1 MSANAVFNLPLLSST
16 TTDCIVRR
24 CSLLHYSEFLV
35 CFTDTLIFDNSFS
48 WTRSKTI
55 YYNTE
60 VLCEDEALITTEINS
75 LIEQGDWGTLS
86 RKFETTHL

>member
-1 MSANAVFNLPLLSST
+1 MLIDTFKSF
-16 TTDCIVRR
+16 I
-24 CSLLHYSEFLV
+24 Y
-35 CFTDTLIFDNSFS
+35 FTDTLVFDNSFS

-55 YYNTE
+55 YYNAE

-75 LIEQGDWGTLS
+75 LIEQGDWETLS

>member
-1 MSANAVFNLPLLSST
+1 MLFSIYRYCLQLLLIVLSRDAHCYTTLSSW
-16 TTDCIVRR
+16 
-24 CSLLHYSEFLV
+24 V